1 LSAPWRVIGIAL
13 LIPAVKTQLSASA
26 QIGGEDV
33 RLKQLETFYWAARLG
48 SLANAAKKLN
58 STQSAVS
65 MRIRELETQLG
76 VILFDRSQRTV
87 RLTPDGVNLLPFAEQ
102 IVQNAERIETFAR
115 NKAISGY
122 VRLGVAEIIAHTWL
136 PQFLQLLYTNYPLV
150 QVELEVGVSHLLE
163 DKMREGALDM
173 SLATFELPASSFVST
188 YLGAVAF
195 EWMKSPAR
203 RDIPDIV
210 DARTIEAMPM
220 ILTSREVQ
228 HRGSILDW
236 LSDND
241 VRFRSLTI
249 CNTFTTAAA
258 LAKTGLGIALL
269 PRMLYEQDL
278 ADGALHELTCRPPLK
293 PLGIICSRSR
303 HAATPAYRA
312 VEWAASSASTFD
324 GKVEVPPP

>member
-1 LSAPWRVIGIAL
+1 
-13 LIPAVKTQLSASA
+13 
-26 QIGGEDV
+26 V

-48 SLANAAKKLN
+48 SLSNAATKLN

-65 MRIRELETQLG
+65 MRIRELESQLG
-76 VILFDRSQRTV
+76 VTLFDRSQRTA

-115 NKAISGY
+115 DKAISGY

-136 PQFLQLLYTNYPLV
+136 PQFLQLLYANYPLV
-150 QVELEVGVSHLLE
+150 HVELEVGVSHLLE
-163 DKMREGALDM
+163 DKMREGTLDM

-188 YLGAVAF
+188 YLGHVDF
-195 EWMKSPAR
+195 QWMKCPAR

-210 DARTIEAMPM
+210 DARTIEGMPV

-228 HRGSILDW
+228 HRGAILDW

-249 CNTFTTAAA
+249 CNNFTTAAA

-269 PRMLYEQDL
+269 PRMLYDQDL
-278 ADGALHELTCRPPLK
+278 ADGTLYELTCQPPLK

-303 HAATPAYRA
+303 HAATPADRA

-324 GKVEVPPP
+324 GKATVPPP